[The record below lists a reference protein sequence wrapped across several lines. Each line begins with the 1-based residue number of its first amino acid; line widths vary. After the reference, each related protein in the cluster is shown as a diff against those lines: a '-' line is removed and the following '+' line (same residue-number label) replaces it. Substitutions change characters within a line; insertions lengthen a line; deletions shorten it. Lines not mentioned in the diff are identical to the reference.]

1 MKVNQKYIQGKYYQ
15 NMIRSAID
23 VSVEIILNV
32 FKYLIVSLSTQIFI
46 LAMA

>member
-1 MKVNQKYIQGKYYQ
+1 MKVNQIYIQGKYYQ

-23 VSVEIILNV
+23 ISLEIILNV
-32 FKYLIVSLSTQIFI
+32 FKYLIVSFSTQVLI